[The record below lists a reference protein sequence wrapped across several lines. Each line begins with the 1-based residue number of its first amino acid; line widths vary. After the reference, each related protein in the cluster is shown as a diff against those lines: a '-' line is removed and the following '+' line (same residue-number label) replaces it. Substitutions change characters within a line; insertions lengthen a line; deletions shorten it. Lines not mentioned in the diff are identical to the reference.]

1 MNMDGRSTKIPP
13 LPFFCWNQYTQGET
27 AHRWQVVMVLLGA
40 TLPQQ
45 IRGMPLDIT
54 CNAYR
59 LGMSIDFMR
68 YFGGKPNDNS
78 TAQITMTGTAIPR
91 SQDFSGGHGRPV
103 TLQSLRNLFHAEPG
117 QIAGDWGPGYFR
129 EMYNIKHPQIIVG
142 QLSVRNLKFRLQC
155 NLETTSFIFIRT
167 SPKDHHFGTA

>member
-1 MNMDGRSTKIPP
+1 MEEVQRFR
-13 LPFFCWNQYTQGET
+13 LCLFFCWNQYTQGEP

-59 LGMSIDFMR
+59 LGMSIDFMH
-68 YFGGKPNDNS
+68 YFGGKPTDNS
-78 TAQITMTGTAIPR
+78 TTAQITMTGTAIPR
-91 SQDFSGGHGRPV
+91 SQNFSGGHGRPV

-117 QIAGDWGPGYFR
+117 QIAEGWGPGYFR

-142 QLSVRNLKFRLQC
+142 RGSVRNLKFR
-155 NLETTSFIFIRT
+155 FIRT